1 MSGKTSLA
9 AMQWNKPLISSRYLN
24 ITLTREH
31 SITTGKIY
39 QHVIER
45 ERRGDYLGKTVQV
58 VPHITNGIQD
68 WIERAA
74 RLPVDDTREEPDVCI
89 IELGGTVGDI
99 ESAPFIEAMRQLRRR
114 AGRDNFCQI
123 HVSLVPVIGGE
134 QKTKPTQQAIREV
147 RSAGLS
153 PDLVFDIMTTVCG

>member
-9 AMQWNKPLISSRYLN
+9 AMQRNKPLISSRYLN